1 MATKTEAG
9 GQLLREWREGQ
20 GLTCTQ
26 LGNLL
31 GISQA
36 RVSQIETGEQPSLK
50 LALQIETVTARSVPV
65 QSWHQPGVADSTP
78 SPAASP
84 PERAA

>member
-9 GQLLREWREGQ
+9 GQLLRDWREGQ

-50 LALQIETVTARSVPV
+50 LALQIETVTGRSVPV
-65 QSWHQPGVADSTP
+65 QSWHQPVVADSP
-78 SPAASP
+78 SPVVSP
-84 PERAA
+84 PEAA